1 MTVKSSLVILGGG
14 GVVGVFK
21 GLCRKDALN
30 VCSCG
35 LMLEDRAIKVL
46 QQCFIEQL
54 SLDWE
59 MPNVEAK
66 TLQQMQT
73 SLFVCVKNICSLI
86 ELSRDITEISPL
98 WELLPF
104 NLS

>member
-73 SLFVCVKNICSLI
+73 SLFVCVKNICFL
-86 ELSRDITEISPL
+86 
-98 WELLPF
+98 
-104 NLS
+104 